1 MDASSVP
8 AVRAETV
15 KTMGSSQGKAVDHTS
30 SAPAARAGNDPGAA
44 AACGTDQGN
53 GDDPLAIL
61 SGGEAHELSSC
72 SVAGE
77 TATPDSN
84 GPDPGSEPT
93 PVG

>member
-30 SAPAARAGNDPGAA
+30 AAPAARAGNDPGAA

-53 GDDPLAIL
+53 GNDPLAIL